1 MNDSSSSM
9 ARFDKQTINNT
20 TCRARSRYLVVLVCP
35 LSFGRSPNSGLHR
48 STPPVQNQKSG
59 SSLRAP
65 SSGSTPT
72 VQRHRFNFA
81 HQSCRYQHRLPQ
93 WMIPT
98 IPIIIIMIIIMR
110 PLFTCRRMT
119 PKPRTIF
126 SPRDRCSR
134 RGQRGRTVA
143 PGEVEL

>member
-1 MNDSSSSM
+1 MNDSSSNM

-20 TCRARSRYLVVLVCP
+20 TCRARAATWSVLCRSVGHLTPAPAASSPEPEVGLFVLP
-35 LSFGRSPNSGLHR
+35 LLD
-48 STPPVQNQKSG
+48 Q
-59 SSLRAP
+59 L
-65 SSGSTPT
+65 
-72 VQRHRFNFA
+72 QRHRFNFA
-81 HQSCRYQHRLPQ
+81 HQSCRYQHRHRLPQ

-98 IPIIIIMIIIMR
+98 ISIIIIMIIIMR
-110 PLFTCRRMT
+110 PLFTCRRMM

>member
-20 TCRARSRYLVVLVCP
+20 TCRARSRCATWWSWSVLCRSVGHLTPASTAPRLQSRTRSRALLFVLP
-35 LSFGRSPNSGLHR
+35 LLD
-48 STPPVQNQKSG
+48 Q
-59 SSLRAP
+59 L
-65 SSGSTPT
+65 
-72 VQRHRFNFA
+72 QRHRFNFA